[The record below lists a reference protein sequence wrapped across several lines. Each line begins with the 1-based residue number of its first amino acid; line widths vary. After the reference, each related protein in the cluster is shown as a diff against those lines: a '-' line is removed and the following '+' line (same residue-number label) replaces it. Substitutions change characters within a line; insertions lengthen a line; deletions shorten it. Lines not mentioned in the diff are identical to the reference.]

1 MTTHRHRT
9 PEDGR
14 RALGA
19 AIVYY
24 REQAGWTTP
33 QLARRAGI
41 TPNNLRRIERGQAEP
56 HWNTARRI
64 AEAVPVPL
72 ADLLTEAE
80 RRESQAVG
88 LSHVDDAELPL

>member
-1 MTTHRHRT
+1 VTTPRHRT

-33 QLARRAGI
+33 QLARRARL

-56 HWNTARRI
+56 HWGTARRI

-72 ADLLTEAE
+72 PDLLAEAE
-80 RRESQAVG
+80 RREQEGAG
-88 LSHVDDAELPL
+88 DAGS